1 MLNIL
6 AASNLISPN
15 SSTLVSP
22 GQSSASFLSTFMA
35 AMAGMWIVMLIVAIV
50 TIIGMWKVFEKA
62 GKPGWRSII
71 PFLNMYDLMEI
82 AGYNGWYFLI
92 AFIPLVGPLVAAIMS
107 AMGVSKKFG
116 QGTLFTVLLV
126 LISPIMY
133 CVLGFGNYAYE
144 GAGAKKSGG
153 PAPKASSDP
162 WVDGKA

>member
-6 AASNLISPN
+6 AASNLISP
-15 SSTLVSP
+15 
-22 GQSSASFLSTFMA
+22 GQSSASLISTIMA
-35 AMAGMWIVMLIVAIV
+35 AMAGMWVVMLIVTIV
-50 TIIGMWKVFEKA
+50 AIIGMWKVFEKA
-62 GKPGWRSII
+62 SKPGWHSII

-107 AMGVSKKFG
+107 AMGISKKFG
-116 QGTLFTVLLV
+116 QETLFTVLLV
-126 LISPIMY
+126 LFSPIMY
-133 CVLGFGNYAYE
+133 CVLGFGNYTYE
-144 GAGAKKSGG
+144 GADAKKSGG